1 MREFLRRY
9 EEAGVDQVI
18 FVLQAGRNRHEHIM
32 ESLELFGREVLP
44 EFVERDEA
52 ATKAKAERLAPV
64 VEAAMA
70 RKTDDVPRM
79 PDDYVM
85 QALPKQMVDAMHND
99 EAEKW
104 LEDLADTSAAGDPDG
119 TLSRGILNN

>member
-1 MREFLRRY
+1 
-9 EEAGVDQVI
+9 
-18 FVLQAGRNRHEHIM
+18 
-32 ESLELFGREVLP
+32 VLP
-44 EFVERDEA
+44 EFAERDEG

-85 QALPKQMVDAMHND
+85 RALPKQMVDAMHNAD
-99 EAEKW
+99 AEKW